1 MSRTLILGVLC
12 LAATLTQAAT
22 VQVNPSTT
30 YQTIEGIGFFDNVKP
45 WRVKNGP
52 FYVEVDIDAWGLWD
66 TIAYNLGASMI
77 RFEMPPGFT
86 HSDGVTRDMSAGD
99 GMGHTGNSQ
108 VEHAQKYLARGID
121 RFIVTVWSP
130 PGWMKASGESNGFG
144 ESTEQRD
151 NYLLTQYYDEFADHM
166 IAYADSFHA
175 RTGVELYG
183 ASPQNESRFSQP
195 YNSCVYEPNQLRDLV
210 KVIGPRWDAAGL
222 STRMYYAEHMGW
234 AFGYYE
240 DPVRQDAAA
249 LAAVDRWAY
258 HGYTDGVTP
267 DPGSFDGST
276 ANEKAV
282 WMTETCCYSSTI
294 AQAENIHN
302 TLGPGKG
309 SVYMYWAFG
318 ELFSEGVGNFRWH
331 ALKQYARYIRPGAKL
346 IGSSADGGLKVTAFT
361 HAGDNTM
368 TIAIINSG
376 GPQSLS
382 LSGSG
387 MPANFDIYQCTNSS
401 PSVHI
406 GSMPSSGSIN
416 LPGSSVTTLYNTP
429 TTGLREQAR
438 EKWTQYQDKLRT
450 AQGSPAEV
458 RIYSLDGRLVRAA
471 MVNGTLGSID
481 WSSLSTGRSHAAGT
495 YVGLVLD
502 RDGNVLRQMNL
513 SAVSA
518 GR

>member
-1 MSRTLILGVLC
+1 MRHKLLLGGLLC
-12 LAATLTQAAT
+12 VMGLTHAAT
-22 VQVNPSTT
+22 VNVNPSTT
-30 YQTIEGIGFFDNVKP
+30 YQTIEGIGFFDNVRP
-45 WRVKNGP
+45 WKVKIGA
-52 FYVEVDIDAWGLWD
+52 FYQDVDLTAWGMWD

-108 VEHAQKYLARGID
+108 VDHAQHYMTKGID

-130 PGWMKASGESNGFG
+130 PGWMKASGETNGFG

-151 NYLLTQYYDEFADHM
+151 NYLLPGNYSAFADHM

-183 ASPQNESRFSQP
+183 ASPQNESRFSEP
-195 YNSCVYEPNQLRDLV
+195 YNSCVYEPGQLRDLV
-210 KVIGPRWDAAGL
+210 KVIGPKWDAAGL

-240 DPVRQDAAA
+240 DPVRNDAAA

-276 ANEKAV
+276 ETQKAV

-294 AQAENIHN
+294 AQAQNIHN
-302 TLGPGKG
+302 TLGPGRG
-309 SVYMYWAFG
+309 SAYMYWAFS
-318 ELFSEGVGNFRWH
+318 ELWSEGVGNFRWH
-331 ALKQYARYIRPGAKL
+331 ALKQYASCIRPDAKQ
-346 IGSSADGGLKVTAFT
+346 IESSASGVQAVAFT

-368 TIAIINSG
+368 TIVVING
-376 GPQSLS
+376 GGSQQPLNVT
-382 LSGSG
+382 GSG
-387 MPANFDIYQCTNSS
+387 LPATFDIHQCTNSS

-406 GSMPSSGSIN
+406 GSMSSSETIT
-416 LPGSSVTTLYNTP
+416 LPAYSVTTLYNTP
-429 TTGLREQAR
+429 AVGLREQAEDR
-438 EKWTQYQDKLRT
+438 YAHYQQ
-450 AQGSPAEV
+450 AQRASSTRPTEM
-458 RIYSLDGRLVRAA
+458 RIYSLDGRLVAQSHILNTSATPTWDGLLASDRTAA
-471 MVNGTLGSID
+471 
-481 WSSLSTGRSHAAGT
+481 TGLYYGVMLDGAGKVVRT
-495 YVGLVLD
+495 VRVG
-502 RDGNVLRQMNL
+502 R
-513 SAVSA
+513 
-518 GR
+518 